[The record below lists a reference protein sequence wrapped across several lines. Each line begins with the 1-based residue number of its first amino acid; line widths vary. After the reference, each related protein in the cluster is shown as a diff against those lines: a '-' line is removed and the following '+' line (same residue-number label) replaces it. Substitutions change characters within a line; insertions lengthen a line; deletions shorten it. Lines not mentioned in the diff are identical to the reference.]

1 MRVSTA
7 GRWLAMSCLVLL
19 AACGGG
25 GGGGGGSDAKL
36 SLSPSQASLVATQFA
51 GGALQ
56 LTGKLSPRPS
66 ASGTIYITVDDDGHT
81 FYADADI
88 SGTADQFS
96 AVVYSLPW
104 LAPGTRTGTLTVRAC
119 PVSDCST
126 TFPGY
131 AASVPYSVVVQ
142 PPAGET
148 HRLQP
153 SALAVSFAST
163 PNASVLSRT
172 LAVRDNFVT
181 QAPWTATSDAA
192 WLGVTPSGTSDA
204 TALVVTA
211 DAAGLPTNQT
221 SIATI
226 TLSSPGLAGATIHVG
241 LWKDSTGATTLSTAP
256 AVNAVGLARDP
267 YRPLVYA
274 TTGDDRILVYNAH
287 TALLERTITG
297 AGVHM
302 GSLAVAPDGARL
314 YALDGGGIVRVID
327 LATGAS
333 TAWTMPSAILD
344 TANIL
349 VIRPNGEDVV
359 LVGNGVAMARGNVV
373 STTGPQAAMAGVDE
387 GSVVFSMD
395 ANSPSTIS
403 SWLTSWSSAGNQFFA
418 VRAVTNANLGGSA
431 FHGEE
436 IALSGDGWHLYVAD
450 AVGGCMQVDPVTL
463 AFVARFAHS
472 GNGFTTG
479 IATGASGNVACG
491 YSSLETASDPVLG
504 IFSATG
510 SPLADFEWPTFDNGI
525 ASGLLVASS
534 DGLVT
539 VAPVPGTGDLLF
551 APMGQGTS
559 DGTGHALSSAARLEG
574 LRRLAPT
581 HRPR

>member
-1 MRVSTA
+1 MRASTA
-7 GRWLAMSCLVLL
+7 GPWLAMSCLVLL

-25 GGGGGGSDAKL
+25 GGGGGGSGAKL
-36 SLSPSQASLVATQFA
+36 SLSPTQASLVATQFD
-51 GGALQ
+51 GGSLQ
-56 LTGKLSPRPS
+56 LTGKLSPRPVDT
-66 ASGTIYITVDDDGHT
+66 GTIYITVEDDSGT
-81 FYADADI
+81 FYSGADI
-88 SGTADQFS
+88 SGNAEQFS

-104 LAPGTRTGTLTVRAC
+104 LAPGTHAGTLTVRAC

-131 AASVPYSVVVQ
+131 ATSVPYSVVVQ

-153 SALAVSFAST
+153 SALAVAFAST
-163 PNASVLSRT
+163 PNGSVLSRT

-192 WLGVTPSGTSDA
+192 WLGVTPSGNSDA

-211 DAAGLPTNQT
+211 DATGLPANQT
-221 SIATI
+221 STATV
-226 TLSSPGLAGATIHVG
+226 TLSSPGLVGATIRVG
-241 LWKDSTGATTLSTAP
+241 LWKDASGATTLNVAQ

-274 TTGDDRILVYNAH
+274 STGDDRILVYNAH
-287 TALLERTITG
+287 TALLERTIAG

-302 GSLAVAPDGARL
+302 GSLAVAPDGTRL

-327 LATGAS
+327 LATGTS

-359 LVGNGVAMARGNVV
+359 LVGNGVAMARGTVV
-373 STTGPQAAMAGVDE
+373 STTGPQAALAGVDD
-387 GSVVFSMD
+387 GSVVFSLD
-395 ANSPSTIS
+395 GNSPSTIA
-403 SWLTSWSSAGNQFFA
+403 SWLTSWSSASNRFFA
-418 VRAVTNANLGGSA
+418 VQAVTNANLGGSA
-431 FHGEE
+431 FHGEQ

-463 AFVARFAHS
+463 AFVTRFAHS
-472 GNGFTTG
+472 GNGNTTG
-479 IATGASGNVACG
+479 IATGAAGNVACG
-491 YSSLETASDPVLG
+491 YSYMQSPSDPVFG

-510 SPLADFEWPTFDNGI
+510 AALADFEPPTLYNGI
-525 ASGLLVASS
+525 APGVLVASS

-539 VAPVPGTGDLLF
+539 VAPALGTGELLF
-551 APMGQGTS
+551 APMGPGAT
-559 DGTGHALSSAARLEG
+559 DGTGHAQSSPARLDG
-574 LRRLAPT
+574 LRRLAAT